1 MGEKNWVE
9 IFFFMMLILAWT
21 GACQAE
27 EVIDRIV
34 AVVNNDIVTLSQM
47 NKAAAPYRKNIMAS
61 QEPSQR
67 KQELSAQLN
76 SQMVGRMVEEKLV
89 LQEAEKMGIS
99 VEESDVDNAVE
110 NFKKEHHLDQEALV
124 KGLADQG
131 LTLKEYRE
139 NIKRQIIQSMVVS
152 RAVRAKIVVTDE
164 EIKAYYDS
172 HPEQFKSVK
181 KYQLKNIIIR
191 DKDDLATVQEKLKN
205 KADFSKLAKK
215 YSISSNASAG
225 GELGV
230 FDISSFSEDIRNAL
244 EGVEKG
250 QITDPIDMGEAFQI
264 LYVEDIITSEHGVGK
279 EQTDKKIEDILFKE
293 HGEAQYSKWIETLK
307 KNAHIKL
314 ML

>member
-1 MGEKNWVE
+1 MGKKLGRN
-9 IFFFMMLILAWT
+9 FFFMMLILAWT
-21 GACQAE
+21 GTCQAE

-34 AVVNNDIVTLSQM
+34 AIVNDDIVTLSQM
-47 NKAAAPYRKNIMAS
+47 NKAAAPYRKNIMSS
-61 QEPSQR
+61 QESSQR

-89 LQEAEKMGIS
+89 LQEAGKMGIS
-99 VEESDVDNAVE
+99 VDESDVDNAVE
-110 NFKKEHHLDQEALV
+110 NFKKEHHLDQDELV
-124 KGLADQG
+124 KGLAAQG

-164 EIKAYYDS
+164 EINAYYDS

-191 DKDDLATVQEKLKN
+191 DKDDLATVQEMLKN
-205 KADFSKLAKK
+205 KADFSELAKK

-230 FDISSFSEDIRNAL
+230 FDISSFSEDIRKAL
-244 EGVEKG
+244 DGVDKG
-250 QITDPIDMGEAFQI
+250 QTSAPIDMGEAFQI
-264 LYVEDIITSEHGVGK
+264 LYVEDIITSEQGGGK
-279 EQTDKKIEDILFKE
+279 EQADKKIEEILFKE